1 MLEKWIKCNE
11 RLPELNNEGNSDTVL
26 VVGKKGTVL
35 LNFIYHYKWKLPMEV
50 THWMPMPELP
60 EEYL

>member
-1 MLEKWIKCNE
+1 MSQWINCNE
-11 RLPELNNEGNSDTVL
+11 RMPEVDENGCSETVL
-26 VVGKKGTVL
+26 VVGKKGMVL

>member
-1 MLEKWIKCNE
+1 MSQWINCNE
-11 RLPELNNEGNSDTVL
+11 RMPEVDENGCSETVL
-26 VVGKKGTVL
+26 VVGKKGMVL
-35 LNFIYHYKWKLPMEV
+35 LNFIYHYNWKLPMEV